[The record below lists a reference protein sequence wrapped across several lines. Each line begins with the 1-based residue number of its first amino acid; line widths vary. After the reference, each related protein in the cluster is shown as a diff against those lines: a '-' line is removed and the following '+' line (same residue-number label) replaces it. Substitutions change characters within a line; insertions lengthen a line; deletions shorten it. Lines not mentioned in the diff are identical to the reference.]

1 MAALNGKPGQRCSV
15 AEWES
20 SNRLMSN
27 TAAQSRLASQ
37 RIRQEGRA
45 LRDET
50 ANKTQWDKSDSS
62 RRLSERIQEV
72 SNWKDRLESCAQ
84 DVAQEI
90 KVLTK
95 IKEETE
101 RALSATAVPLEV
113 STECLTIRERR
124 RGRELLIDP
133 VEAELRKEVEAIG
146 RAQRSLQQRTSK
158 AFQQLCLLQEA
169 RQQVISD
176 LNSKTEALDVD
187 RTCLSLTVTSA
198 DISLKPDPLRVP
210 PGSTTPQQWEQFSRY
225 NVSRAEEEMLASL
238 NLRED
243 IILTIAQVQ
252 NELQAQYIATNFA
265 LRKQAHHLQQ
275 AYDELLWQQKTT
287 KEEITELERDICG
300 LEEDL
305 RAKDAPLKLVH
316 TRLENRTMRPGADLC
331 QDQVQYGLLDE
342 AKQLD
347 GSATSLKQKLSE
359 AQHSLQILK
368 QHEACMEED
377 LSCKLDALS
386 LEQQSLETR
395 KHLAN
400 VSRDQLDPG
409 TVTSLTKSTRDGKL
423 QP

>member
-72 SNWKDRLESCAQ
+72 SNWKGRLESCAQ
-84 DVAQEI
+84 DVDQEI

-95 IKEETE
+95 IKEEAE
-101 RALSATAVPLEV
+101 QALSATVVPLEV

-133 VEAELRKEVEAIG
+133 VEAELRKEVEVIG
-146 RAQRSLQQRTSK
+146 RAQRSLQQRIKK
-158 AFQQLCLLQEA
+158 AFQRLW
-169 RQQVISD
+169 
-176 LNSKTEALDVD
+176 
-187 RTCLSLTVTSA
+187 
-198 DISLKPDPLRVP
+198 
-210 PGSTTPQQWEQFSRY
+210 STTPQQWEQFSRY
-225 NVSRAEEEMLASL
+225 NVSRAEKEMLASL
-238 NLRED
+238 QLRED

-252 NELQAQYIATNFA
+252 NELQAQYISTNFA

-275 AYDELLWQQKTT
+275 AYDGLLWQQKTT
-287 KEEITELERDICG
+287 KEEIAELERDICG

-305 RAKDAPLKLVH
+305 RAKEAPLKLVH
-316 TRLENRTMRPGADLC
+316 TRLENRTMRPGVDLC
-331 QDQVQYGLLDE
+331 QDQVQCGLLDE

-347 GSATSLKQKLSE
+347 GTVTSLKQKLSQ

-377 LSCKLDALS
+377 LSCKSDALS

-400 VSRDQLDPG
+400 VSRDQLASG
-409 TVTSLTKSTRDGKL
+409 TVTSLTKSTRDGEL

>member
-72 SNWKDRLESCAQ
+72 SNWKGRLESCAQ
-84 DVAQEI
+84 DVDQEI

-95 IKEETE
+95 IKEEAE
-101 RALSATAVPLEV
+101 QALSATVVPLEV

-133 VEAELRKEVEAIG
+133 VEAELRKEVEVIG
-146 RAQRSLQQRTSK
+146 RAQRSLQQRIKK
-158 AFQQLCLLQEA
+158 AFQRL
-169 RQQVISD
+169 
-176 LNSKTEALDVD
+176 
-187 RTCLSLTVTSA
+187 
-198 DISLKPDPLRVP
+198 
-210 PGSTTPQQWEQFSRY
+210 STTPQQWEQFSRY
-225 NVSRAEEEMLASL
+225 NVSRAEKEMLASL
-238 NLRED
+238 QLRED

-252 NELQAQYIATNFA
+252 NELQAQYISTNFA

-275 AYDELLWQQKTT
+275 AYDGLLWQQKTT
-287 KEEITELERDICG
+287 KEEIAELERDICG

-305 RAKDAPLKLVH
+305 RAKEAPLKLVH
-316 TRLENRTMRPGADLC
+316 TRLENRTMRPGVDLC
-331 QDQVQYGLLDE
+331 QDQSLPRPDGGLAYIHVTLCGL
-342 AKQLD
+342 ALAYLT
-347 GSATSLKQKLSE
+347 GFCAPSPPR
-359 AQHSLQILK
+359 HSLQILK

-377 LSCKLDALS
+377 LSCKSDALS

-400 VSRDQLDPG
+400 VSRDQLASG
-409 TVTSLTKSTRDGKL
+409 TVTSLTKSTRDGEL

>member
-72 SNWKDRLESCAQ
+72 SNWKGRLESCAQ
-84 DVAQEI
+84 DVDQEI

-95 IKEETE
+95 EAEQ
-101 RALSATAVPLEV
+101 ALSATVVPLEV

-133 VEAELRKEVEAIG
+133 VEAELRKEVEVIG
-146 RAQRSLQQRTSK
+146 RAQRSLQQRIKK
-158 AFQQLCLLQEA
+158 AFQRLGQQPLQCGKNTLTLPHPFE
-169 RQQVISD
+169 S
-176 LNSKTEALDVD
+176 LN
-187 RTCLSLTVTSA
+187 VTKH
-198 DISLKPDPLRVP
+198 DWLPRNFCCR
-210 PGSTTPQQWEQFSRY
+210 STTPQQWEQFSRY
-225 NVSRAEEEMLASL
+225 NVSRAEKEMLASL
-238 NLRED
+238 QLRED

-252 NELQAQYIATNFA
+252 NELQAQYISTNFA

-275 AYDELLWQQKTT
+275 AYDGLLWQQKTT
-287 KEEITELERDICG
+287 KEEIAELERDICG

-305 RAKDAPLKLVH
+305 RAKEAPLKLVH
-316 TRLENRTMRPGADLC
+316 TRLENRTMRPGVDLC
-331 QDQVQYGLLDE
+331 QDQVQCGLLDE

-347 GSATSLKQKLSE
+347 GTVTSLKQKLSQ

-377 LSCKLDALS
+377 LSCKSDALS

-400 VSRDQLDPG
+400 VSRDQLASG
-409 TVTSLTKSTRDGKL
+409 TVTSLTKSTRDGEL